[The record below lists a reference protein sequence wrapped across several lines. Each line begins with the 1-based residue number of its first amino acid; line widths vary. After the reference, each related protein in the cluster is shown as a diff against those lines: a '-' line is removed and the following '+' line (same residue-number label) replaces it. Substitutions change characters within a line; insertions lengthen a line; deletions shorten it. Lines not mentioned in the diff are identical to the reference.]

1 MKYWAKAACVLL
13 GASLTA
19 VSASRAE
26 EGAAGAATPKSGIV
40 VQIKSNKIILN
51 DIALAGQRL
60 VTVGERGFALVSDDA
75 GQTWKAI
82 ETPVDRTLTGVAF
95 RDGKVGVAVGHG
107 GSVVRTEDGGN
118 TWSRIPVE
126 EAGTDSLLGV
136 VHLGG
141 DHFVAY
147 GAFGLY
153 VDSVD
158 AGKTWQKRMVVS
170 EDFDRH
176 ISQVLPFG
184 NSLFMVAES
193 GTLARSDDD
202 GMTWTAM
209 TSPYEGS
216 YFAGL
221 ATKEGALLAFGMRGN
236 VYRTTDFGATWDKVE
251 LGTTASLM
259 SGRQLA
265 DGRILLVGNSGLLA
279 VSTDDGRTLAVHWAP
294 NAPGFTA
301 LMDAGGKVILVGERG
316 VMLLDPSWLTDQK
329 PTTGQ

>member
-1 MKYWAKAACVLL
+1 MKYWAMVAGVLV
-13 GASLTA
+13 GAGLMTA
-19 VSASRAE
+19 SAGRAE

-40 VQIKSNKIILN
+40 VQIKSDRIILN
-51 DIALAGQRL
+51 DITFAGQRL
-60 VTVGERGFALVSDDA
+60 VTVGERGFTLVSDDA
-75 GQTWKAI
+75 GQSWRAV

-95 RDGKVGVAVGHG
+95 KDAKVGVAVGHG

-118 TWSRIPVE
+118 SWSRVPLE
-126 EAGTDSLLGV
+126 AAGTDSLLGV

-147 GAFGLY
+147 GSFGLY

-158 AGKTWQKRMVVS
+158 AGKTWQKRVVIS

-176 ISQVLPFG
+176 ISQVLPYG
-184 NSLFMVAES
+184 HSLFMVAES

-202 GMTWTAM
+202 GATWTAM
-209 TSPYEGS
+209 ASPYEGS

-221 ATKEGALLAFGMRGN
+221 ATKDGALLAFGMRGH
-236 VYRTTDFGATWDKVE
+236 VYRSTDFGVTWQQVE
-251 LGTTASLM
+251 VGTTASLM

-279 VSTDDGRTLAVHWAP
+279 VSTDDGRTLTVHWAP
-294 NAPGFTA
+294 DSPGFAA
-301 LMDAGGKVILVGERG
+301 LAEAGGKVILVGERG
-316 VMLLDPSWLTDQK
+316 VMTLDPSWLTDQK
-329 PTTGQ
+329 TTTGH

>member
-1 MKYWAKAACVLL
+1 MKYWARAACVVF
-13 GASLTA
+13 GASLVS

-26 EGAAGAATPKSGIV
+26 EGAAGAAPPKSGIV
-40 VQIKSNKIILN
+40 VQIKSNRIILN
-51 DIALAGQRL
+51 DITFAGQRL
-60 VTVGERGFALVSDDA
+60 VTVGERGFVLVSDDA
-75 GQTWKAI
+75 GKTWKAV

-95 RDGKVGVAVGHG
+95 KDGKVGVAVGHG

-118 TWSRIPVE
+118 SWTKVPLE

-147 GAFGLY
+147 GSFGLY

-158 AGKTWQKRMVVS
+158 AGKTWQKRMVIS

-176 ISQVLPFG
+176 ISQVLRLG
-184 NSLFMVAES
+184 NSLFLVAES

-202 GMTWTAM
+202 GVTWIAL

-221 ATKEGALLAFGMRGN
+221 ATNDGALLAFGMRGN
-236 VYRTTDFGATWDKVE
+236 VYRTTDSGATWQKIEV
-251 LGTTASLM
+251 GTTASLM

-279 VSTDDGRTLAVHWAP
+279 VSTDDGQTLALHWAP
-294 NAPGFTA
+294 DAPGFAA
-301 LMDAGGKVILVGERG
+301 LAEAGGNVILVGERG
-316 VMLLDPSWLTDQK
+316 VMMMDPSWLTDQK
-329 PTTGQ
+329 AKAGQ